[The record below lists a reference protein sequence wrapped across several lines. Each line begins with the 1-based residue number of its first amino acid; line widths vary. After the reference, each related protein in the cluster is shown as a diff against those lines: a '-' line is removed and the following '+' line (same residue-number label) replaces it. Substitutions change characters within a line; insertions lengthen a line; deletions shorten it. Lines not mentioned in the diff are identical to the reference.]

1 MSTVTEL
8 KTFHVIF
15 QLTTHIY
22 VNYDINY
29 KYRLDIFSSMWNL
42 NNNWYVILKTKS
54 IDVST
59 QEIELNESIKLYFV
73 HSE

>member
-1 MSTVTEL
+1 MTEL
-8 KTFHVIF
+8 KTFHRIV

-29 KYRLDIFSSMWNL
+29 KYRPDIFSSMWNL
-42 NNNWYVILKTKS
+42 NNNWYVILKTES

-59 QEIELNESIKLYFV
+59 QEIELNESIKLYLV

>member
-8 KTFHVIF
+8 KTFHVIV

-59 QEIELNESIKLYFV
+59 QEIELNESIKLYLV

>member
-1 MSTVTEL
+1 MSTITEL
-8 KTFHVIF
+8 KTFRIIV

-29 KYRLDIFSSMWNL
+29 KYRPDIFSSMWKL
-42 NNNWYVILKTKS
+42 NSDWYVILKTKS

-59 QEIELNESIKLYFV
+59 QEIELNESIKLYLV